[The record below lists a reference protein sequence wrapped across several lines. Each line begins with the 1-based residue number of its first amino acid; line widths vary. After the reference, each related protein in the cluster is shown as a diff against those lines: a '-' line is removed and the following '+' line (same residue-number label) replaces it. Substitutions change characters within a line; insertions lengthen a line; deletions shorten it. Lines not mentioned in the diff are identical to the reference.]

1 MTRALG
7 VEFQKTHRRKMGWVI
22 FALLAAQAAWSLWSL
37 TYMDAEDL
45 KQGWMYILYLFPL
58 LDSLMMPVIIA
69 VVASRLCDVEHKGQT
84 LRLINTLMPAGR
96 LFDAK
101 FLSGSVYLL
110 AAAAFQLFIM
120 LAAGI
125 LRGFEGEIP
134 WLMLVVYFLL
144 TSVVNLTL
152 LVLQQSLSLL
162 FSNQMITFTVG
173 LIGAFFGLFSLYFP
187 PGLQNIAPW
196 GYYGVLIFV
205 HMDWDSATRISNYY
219 WSPIDWGGL
228 IMLMVMFVAIYLIGR
243 GLFVRKEQ

>member
-1 MTRALG
+1 MIRVLG
-7 VEFQKTHRRKMGWVI
+7 VEFQKTRHRKMGWVI
-22 FALLAAQAAWSLWSL
+22 FALLAAQAAWSLWSS
-37 TYMDAEDL
+37 TYLDAEDL
-45 KQGWMYILYLFPL
+45 KQGWMYILFQFPL

-84 LRLINTLMPAGR
+84 FRLIHTLMPAGS

-101 FLSGSVYLL
+101 FLSGTVYLL
-110 AAAAFQLFIM
+110 AAAAFQLIIM

-134 WLMLVVYFLL
+134 WLMLAAYFLL
-144 TSVVNLTL
+144 SSAVNLTL

-162 FSNQMITFTVG
+162 FSNQIITFTVG

-196 GYYGVLIFV
+196 GYYGVLMLV
-205 HMDWDSATRISNYY
+205 HMDWDPATRISNYY
-219 WSPIDWGGL
+219 WSPLDWGGL
-228 IMLMVMFVAIYLIGR
+228 IMLAVMFMVIYLTGR
-243 GLFVRKEQ
+243 RLFVRKEH